1 MENVDLLDLVQ
12 PADGWF
18 AIVGIKG
25 AGKNADVQQ
34 KLRATREEF
43 DALVEQYVEEGRNVF
58 FGVAKYATGKN
69 RTKENVQALK
79 AFWLDVD
86 CGEAKAEVN
95 PDTGRPDGYIDQA
108 AGLQAL
114 RTFCKTVGL
123 PTPTLVSSGGG
134 IHAYWARSEDHTS
147 ELQSH

>member
-1 MENVDLLDLVQ
+1 ML
-12 PADGWF
+12 F
-18 AIVGIKG
+18 
-25 AGKNADVQQ
+25 
-34 KLRATREEF
+34 RS
-43 DALVEQYVEEGRNVF
+43 VF

-134 IHAYWARSEDHTS
+134 IHAYWALTEEVSRSQWEPVAERFKSICRTQNFYVDDKVFEVEIGRAHV
-147 ELQSH
+147 